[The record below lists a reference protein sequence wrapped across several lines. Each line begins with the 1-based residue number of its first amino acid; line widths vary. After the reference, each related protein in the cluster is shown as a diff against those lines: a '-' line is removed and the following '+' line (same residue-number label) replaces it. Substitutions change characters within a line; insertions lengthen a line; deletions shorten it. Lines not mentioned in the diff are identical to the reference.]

1 MNGMHTIETTRLR
14 LCRLSLVSLRGL
26 LDGTVEEVDGASVP
40 DEWRRDAAPTLRRRI
55 AQIAGAPESAPFLL
69 RAIIDPRAGRVI
81 GRIGFHGPP
90 GANELGAPDALELG
104 YWIEPASRRCGYA
117 AEAVRGMLEWAGAE
131 HAVRHFILSISPGN
145 APSLG
150 LAQKLRF
157 VEVGR
162 HLDDEDGEEL
172 VFELRP

>member
-1 MNGMHTIETTRLR
+1 MNGMDTIGTERLR
-14 LCRLSLVSLRGL
+14 LCRLSLASLRGL
-26 LDGTVEEVDGASVP
+26 LDGTVGEIDGAAVP
-40 DEWRRDAAPTLRRRI
+40 DEWRRAAAPTLRRRI
-55 AQIAGAPESAPFLL
+55 AQIEGAPESAPFLL

-117 AEAVRGMLEWAGAE
+117 AEAIHGMVEWAGTE
-131 HAVRHFILSISPGN
+131 HRVRRFIISISPGN

-150 LAQKLRF
+150 LALKLGF
-157 VEVGR
+157 VEAGR

-172 VFELRP
+172 VFELRR

>member
-1 MNGMHTIETTRLR
+1 MNGLDTIETARLR
-14 LCRLSLVSLRGL
+14 LCRLSLASLRGL
-26 LDGTVEEVDGASVP
+26 LDGMVGEIDGAAVP
-40 DEWRRDAAPTLRRRI
+40 DEWRQAAAPTLRRRI
-55 AQIAGAPESAPFLL
+55 AQIEGTPESAPFLV
-69 RAIIDPRAGRVI
+69 RAIIDPGAGRVV

-117 AEAVRGMLEWAGAE
+117 AEAIHGLLEWAGTE
-131 HAVRHFILSISPGN
+131 HAIRRFILSISPGN
-145 APSLG
+145 AASLG
-150 LAQKLRF
+150 LARKLGF

-172 VFELRP
+172 VFELCR